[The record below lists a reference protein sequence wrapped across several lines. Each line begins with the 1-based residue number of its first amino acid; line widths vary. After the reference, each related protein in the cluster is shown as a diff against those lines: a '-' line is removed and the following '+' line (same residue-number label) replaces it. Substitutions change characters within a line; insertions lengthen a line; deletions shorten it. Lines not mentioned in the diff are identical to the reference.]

1 MFKKNSSDYQ
11 KQRRNL
17 KEYQKEL
24 LISSDQMIETI
35 STALYGALV
44 DESLD
49 KDQCQRLRRATTFI
63 IANERAEIYNI
74 LMADLTEEQR
84 NKFVRKMIEKY
95 LVIFEGDTPSQKR
108 ASLEIKLIENTRDF
122 IQSVIFDTDEVYQKY
137 LKHQL
142 NLFGTFDLSSYLKV
156 AEQIL
161 LIIPTEIEEYEELA
175 NLKERLEKI
184 TYLPHPRPMDEL
196 EVYNLSNEEP

>member
-1 MFKKNSSDYQ
+1 MLKNNYSDYQ
-11 KQRRNL
+11 REQNNL

-24 LISSDQMIETI
+24 LSSSDQMIETI
-35 STALYGALV
+35 SATLYEALV

-49 KDQCQRLRRATTFI
+49 KDQRQRLRRATTFI

-74 LMADLTEEQR
+74 LMENLTEEQR

-95 LVIFEGDTPSQKR
+95 LIIFEGDTPSQKR
-108 ASLEIKLIENTRDF
+108 ASLEIKLKDNTWDF
-122 IQSVIFDTDEVYQKY
+122 IQSVRFATDEVYQKY

-142 NLFGTFDLSSYLKV
+142 NLYGTFDLSSYIEV

-161 LIIPTEIEEYEELA
+161 LIIPTETEEYEELA
-175 NLKERLEKI
+175 QLKEQLEKI
-184 TYLPHPRPMDEL
+184 SHLPHPSSMDEL
-196 EVYNLSNEEP
+196 EVYELEEL